1 VEVVTVGEYLRRH
14 TNPPVFLISG
24 AVILAF
30 VAAGV
35 LFTGATGDAASGV
48 QSFITTYLGW
58 FYIVAVNVFLIFV
71 VVLMLSRYGRVRLG
85 PDDNQ
90 PEFSTWAWFAMLF
103 TAGMGI
109 GLVYFGVAEP
119 VLHFTSP
126 PIDEGGTEQAARE
139 AMNLTYFH
147 WLLHPWAIY
156 IVFGLSA
163 AYFSF
168 RRGLPFRPAAA
179 FYPFLGERVH
189 GPIGHLVDILAVF
202 GTIFGLATSLG
213 LGAQQINAGLNTLF
227 GVPNTTGMQIIL
239 IAVITSVAAI
249 SVVLGI
255 HRGIRRLAL
264 INMWLAIGIALL
276 VCFLGPTLF
285 ILGTLVSSSGYYLQN
300 IIGTSF
306 NMFTMNDAGAEWQAG
321 WTLFYWGW
329 WISWSPFVGMFI
341 ARISRGRTLRQFVVG
356 VLLAPVG
363 ASAIWFAIFG
373 GSALNYIMTG
383 SGGGLAEAD
392 SSNALFVL
400 LQQLPIPGTITVLAS
415 VVAIVVV
422 VLFFATSSDSGSLV
436 VDILT
441 NGGDPDPL
449 WQSRLFWAILEGAV
463 AAVLLLVGGLAALQT
478 ASITAGLP
486 FAVVLLFMCY
496 GLFKGL
502 QEERLP
508 AVAPEPATTPQ
519 PGNVMSRSRGSAASQ
534 QMTAENP
541 QERGRYRS

>member
-1 VEVVTVGEYLRRH
+1 VREYLRRH

-24 AVILAF
+24 AVVLAF
-30 VAAGV
+30 VVAGV
-35 LFTGATGDAASGV
+35 LFTEATGDLAGAV
-48 QSFITTYLGW
+48 QSFITTYFGW
-58 FYIVAVNVFLIFV
+58 FYILAVNFFLIFV

-85 PDDNQ
+85 PDESR

-126 PIDEGGTEQAARE
+126 PVGEGGTEQAARE

-156 IVFGLSA
+156 IVFGLAA

-179 FYPFLGERVH
+179 FYPFLGDRIH

-227 GVPNTTGMQIIL
+227 GIPNTTGMQIIL
-239 IAVITSVAAI
+239 IAVITGVAAI

-276 VCFLGPTLF
+276 VFLIGPTLF

-300 IIGTSF
+300 MIGTSF
-306 NMFTMNDAGAEWQAG
+306 NMFTMNDTGSEWQAG

-341 ARISRGRTLRQFVVG
+341 ARISRGRTLRQFVGG

-373 GSALNYIMTG
+373 GGALNYISTG
-383 SGGGLAEAD
+383 RGGGLAEAD

-400 LQQLPIPGTITVLAS
+400 LQQLPIPGIITVLAS

-508 AVAPEPATTPQ
+508 AVVPRPTATPQ
-519 PGNVMSRSRGSAASQ
+519 PGSVMSRSGGTADAQ

-541 QERGRYRS
+541 QERERYYRS

>member
-85 PDDNQ
+85 PDDSQ

-126 PIDEGGTEQAARE
+126 PIGEGGTEQAARE

>member
-1 VEVVTVGEYLRRH
+1 VEVVTVDEYLRRH

-126 PIDEGGTEQAARE
+126 PIGEGGTEQAARE

-147 WLLHPWAIY
+147 LLLHPWAIY

>member
-1 VEVVTVGEYLRRH
+1 MGEYLRRH

>member
-1 VEVVTVGEYLRRH
+1 VREYLRRH

-24 AVILAF
+24 AVVLAF
-30 VAAGV
+30 VVAGV
-35 LFTGATGDAASGV
+35 LFTEATGDLAGAV
-48 QSFITTYLGW
+48 QSFITTYFGW
-58 FYIVAVNVFLIFV
+58 FYILAVNFFLIFV

-85 PDDNQ
+85 PDESR

-126 PIDEGGTEQAARE
+126 PVGEGGTEQAARE

-156 IVFGLSA
+156 IVFGLAA

-179 FYPFLGERVH
+179 FYPFLGDRIH

-227 GVPNTTGMQIIL
+227 GIPNTTGMQIIL
-239 IAVITSVAAI
+239 IAVITGVAAI

-276 VCFLGPTLF
+276 VFLIGPTLF

-300 IIGTSF
+300 MIGTSF
-306 NMFTMNDAGAEWQAG
+306 NMFTMNDSGSEWQAG

-341 ARISRGRTLRQFVVG
+341 ARISRGRTLRQFVGG

-373 GSALNYIMTG
+373 GGALNYISTG
-383 SGGGLAEAD
+383 RGGGLAEAD

-400 LQQLPIPGTITVLAS
+400 LQQLPIPGIITVLAS

-508 AVAPEPATTPQ
+508 AVVPRPTATPQ
-519 PGNVMSRSRGSAASQ
+519 PGSVMSRSGGTADAQ

-541 QERGRYRS
+541 QERERYYRS

>member
-1 VEVVTVGEYLRRH
+1 
-14 TNPPVFLISG
+14 
-24 AVILAF
+24 
-30 VAAGV
+30 
-35 LFTGATGDAASGV
+35 
-48 QSFITTYLGW
+48 
-58 FYIVAVNVFLIFV
+58 
-71 VVLMLSRYGRVRLG
+71 
-85 PDDNQ
+85 
-90 PEFSTWAWFAMLF
+90 
-103 TAGMGI
+103 
-109 GLVYFGVAEP
+109 
-119 VLHFTSP
+119 
-126 PIDEGGTEQAARE
+126 
-139 AMNLTYFH
+139 
-147 WLLHPWAIY
+147 
-156 IVFGLSA
+156 
-163 AYFSF
+163 
-168 RRGLPFRPAAA
+168 
-179 FYPFLGERVH
+179 LGERVH

-239 IAVITSVAAI
+239 IAVITGVAAI